1 MKKRKRMYPEYLP
14 LGRPGVALIV
24 VLLIIALI
32 AAIVFEFCY
41 DSRVKFHL
49 AENTR
54 DSQQALY
61 CAEAG
66 LAIATASLEQRGNLR
81 ADEKL
86 AGLLS
91 GAMQVPMGRGYCT
104 ISVAGER
111 GKISVNGLVTRD
123 GKPVRQQVDQML
135 RLIDVLNSQYQE
147 RNPVSYSL
155 VPAIIDWIDSDDEV
169 TVLPYVQGENRG
181 AESNYYRNLAKPYL
195 CKNQPMEVLSEL
207 MLVKGMTREI
217 FHGPTDAEQ
226 AGPAVGLEQ
235 FLTVYGE
242 GRVNINE
249 ASATVLQA
257 LCEQID
263 RPLAESIV
271 QHRPYRNMDD
281 LGKVPG
287 MTPEVLQAI
296 RGFVTMQPGDEYY
309 TVIVRG
315 VVGNCVRTLRLAVQR
330 DGVRGRVT
338 PLLRWE
344 M

>member
-1 MKKRKRMYPEYLP
+1 M
-14 LGRPGVALIV
+14 IV
-24 VLLIIALI
+24 VLLVIAVI
-32 AAIVFEFCY
+32 AAIVFEFFY
-41 DSRVKFHL
+41 DSRMKFHL

-54 DSQQALY
+54 DSHQALY

-66 LAIATASLEQRGNLR
+66 LAIATASLEQRGNPW
-81 ADEKL
+81 ADERL

-91 GAMQVPMGRGYCT
+91 GTMQVPVGRGYCT
-104 ISVAGER
+104 IAVAGES

-123 GKPVRQQVDQML
+123 GKPIRQQIDQLL
-135 RLIDVLNSQYQE
+135 RLIDVLNSQYQQS
-147 RNPVSYSL
+147 NPVSYGL
-155 VPAIIDWIDSDDEV
+155 VPAIIDWIDRDDEV
-169 TVLPYVQGENRG
+169 TVLPYVKGENRG
-181 AESNYYRNLAKPYL
+181 AESDYYRNLAKPYR

-207 MLVKGMTREI
+207 MLVKGMTRET
-217 FHGPTDAEQ
+217 FRGPADAEQ
-226 AGPAVGLEQ
+226 ARPAMGLEQ

-249 ASATVLQA
+249 ASATVLQT
-257 LCEQID
+257 LCERID
-263 RPLAESIV
+263 LPLAESIV
-271 QHRPYRNMDD
+271 QHRPYRNLDD

-296 RGFVTMQPGDEYY
+296 RSFVTMQAGDEYY
-309 TVIVRG
+309 TVSVRG
-315 VVGNCVRTLRLAVQR
+315 VVGNCIRTLRLAVQR